1 MKLAKPGSES
11 THRRRLYS
19 QLPMETALLS
29 WLSSDQRCSGDGRV
43 LSWSNDGHPGYPYDE
58 ATALLAAL
66 FAWQGD
72 LDRADSL
79 ANTLAQRLGMEGW
92 LGRDG
97 IGYVFDSGLALPLL
111 EDPEPLA
118 DRIEDCL
125 SQRRACSRITRPG
138 WWSQSYGAHLI
149 KCGLW
154 LSRIGRRDFA
164 EQLVVDLVDRCFDGS
179 RIVVHEASRITYQHS
194 HCNALEGLIGLQ
206 LRPDVVLAGAYW
218 LAQQQQEDGSLPD
231 WSGRTSLCRPA
242 DVCAQAMR
250 IWGLVDRERFA
261 PHIERARLH
270 LGSLQAPSGGIRYHQ
285 GSDDINSWAS
295 MFAFQAVCWAKRPP
309 EEEELQWLL

>member
-1 MKLAKPGSES
+1 
-11 THRRRLYS
+11 
-19 QLPMETALLS
+19 MEKTLLS
-29 WLSSDQRCSGDGRV
+29 WLSCDQRRSGDGRV
-43 LSWSNDGHPGYPYDE
+43 LSWSNDEHPGYPYDE

-79 ANTLAQRLGMEGW
+79 ARTLSQRLETEAW

-97 IGYVFDSGLALPLL
+97 IGYVFDSALALPLL
-111 EDPEPLA
+111 EDPQPLA
-118 DRIEDCL
+118 DRIEDSL

-154 LSRIGRRDFA
+154 LSRIDRRDFA
-164 EQLVVDLVDRCFDGS
+164 EQLADDLIERCFDGC
-179 RIVVHEASRITYQHS
+179 RFVVHEASEDTYLHS
-194 HCNALEGLIGLQ
+194 HCYALEGLVGLR
-206 LRPDVVLAGAYW
+206 LRPEVVLAGACW
-218 LAQQQQEDGSLPD
+218 LAQQQHDDGSLAD
-231 WSGRTSLCRPA
+231 WSGRASRCRPA

-250 IWGLVDRERFA
+250 LWGLVDPERFA
-261 PHIERARLH
+261 PNIERARHNLC
-270 LGSLQAPSGGIRYHQ
+270 SLQSPSGGIRYHR

-295 MFAFQAVCWAKRPP
+295 MFAFQAVCWAKSPP
-309 EEEELQWLL
+309 AEEELQWLL